1 MYTKTLLTDRMETHI
16 LLYLTESPQLE
27 NDFKIFKLVCETLFT
42 TIPSW

>member
-27 NDFKIFKLVCETLFT
+27 NDFKKFKLECETLCT